1 MLCGDNII
9 IINYKKALLIAR
21 SVLAGVEERD
31 SFSGKFFGSFCCSVC
46 RRMLFLWKIESQV
59 LRSFA
64 AFWVEFSDCF
74 QL

>member
-31 SFSGKFFGSFCCSVC
+31 SFSGNFFGSFCCLC
-46 RRMLFLWKIESQV
+46 
-59 LRSFA
+59 
-64 AFWVEFSDCF
+64 VEECCF
-74 QL
+74 CGKLIHKL